1 MMAGHPQWLWGWQH
15 RVIARAAL
23 VGALLVGPVAG
34 TPQAWA
40 QWTTNGTDI
49 SYTLGNVGIGT
60 TNPTS
65 TAGWAPLLDLR
76 GAFPGVMLDATAAQG
91 HKYSIGSNV
100 IGNAGVLTFFD
111 ETLGVTRMVVDAS
124 GNVGVGTQ
132 APLTLL
138 HIAGDARIDGNIAA
152 KYQDVAEWVKFAGDL
167 PTATVVIIDPREPN
181 RVTISE
187 KAYDTGVAGV
197 VSLKPGL
204 LLGEGGEG
212 KVKVAHSGRVRVKVD
227 ANYGSIAVGDLLVT
241 SLTPGHAMRSEPV
254 NIGGVAIHR
263 PGTLVGKA
271 LESLKTGQGEILVLL
286 TLQ

>member
-1 MMAGHPQWLWGWQH
+1 MAGHPQWLWGWQH

-111 ETLGVTRMVVDAS
+111 ETSGVTRMVVDAS
-124 GNVGVGTQ
+124 GNVGVGTL
-132 APLTLL
+132 APAALL

-152 KYQDVAEWVKFAGDL
+152 KYQDVAEWVPAAEPMSAG
-167 PTATVVIIDPREPN
+167 TVVVLNQDSTNEVLPSSQP
-181 RVTISE
+181 
-187 KAYDTGVAGV
+187 YDMTVAGV
-197 VSLKPGL
+197 VSAQPGL
-204 LLGEGGEG
+204 ILGEAAPS
-212 KVKVAHSGRVRVKVD
+212 KAKIATTGRVLVRVD
-227 ANYGSIAVGDLLVT
+227 ASRAPIRVGDLLVT
-241 SLTPGHAMRSEPV
+241 SDKRGTAMRSEPLD
-254 NIGGVAIHR
+254 IAGAKIHR
-263 PGTLVGKA
+263 PGTLIGKA
-271 LESLKTGQGEILVLL
+271 LEPLPRGEGEILVLL
-286 TLQ
+286 SLQ